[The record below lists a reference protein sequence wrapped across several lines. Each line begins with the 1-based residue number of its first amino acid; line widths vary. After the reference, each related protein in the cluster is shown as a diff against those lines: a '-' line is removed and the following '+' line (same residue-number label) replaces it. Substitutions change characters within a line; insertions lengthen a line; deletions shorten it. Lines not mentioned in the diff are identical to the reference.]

1 MGGRHE
7 TVLVVCS
14 VGGKKQKPF

>member
-1 MGGRHE
+1 MGGRHK